1 MSARS
6 ETLIFL
12 HMPKTG
18 GTSLRAVLLRSLGG
32 RASIKLM
39 NQDEAPLLAMSPEAR
54 AALGMV
60 EGHMLYGVHERI
72 PGPCVYIT
80 ILREPAA
87 RLRSWYRYV
96 RRNPKHRLH
105 GVVVA
110 GGGSG
115 GSGGGGGGGLSLAE
129 CIERRLTPELDNDMT
144 RTLASVGRSGAP
156 IGGVTRT
163 MFDLACERLAS
174 IEFVGTTERM
184 DAFHAHLCARMG
196 WEAKAVG
203 HLNRTEAGALE
214 PDPREDEGALR
225 VIREANAFDL
235 ALWERA
241 GVILERRLAAGG

>member
-1 MSARS
+1 
-6 ETLIFL
+6 
-12 HMPKTG
+12 MPKTG

-39 NQDEAPLLAMSPEAR
+39 NQDEAPLRALPPEAR
-54 AALGMV
+54 ATLGMV
-60 EGHMLYGVHERI
+60 EGHMLYGVHRLL
-72 PGPCVYIT
+72 PGPCVYVT
-80 ILREPAA
+80 VLREPAA

-105 GVVVA
+105 GVVVG

-115 GSGGGGGGGLSLAE
+115 GSGGGGLSLAE

-156 IGGVTRT
+156 VGGVTRA

-184 DAFHAHLCARMG
+184 DAFHAHLCERMG
-196 WEAKAVG
+196 WEATPVG
-203 HLNRTEAGALE
+203 HLNRTDAGADE
-214 PDPREDEGALR
+214 PDASEDELVRG
-225 VIREANAFDL
+225 ANAFDL
-235 ALWERA
+235 ALW
-241 GVILERRLAAGG
+241 RLASSR